1 MNNKE
6 PKYLFPVI
14 NLNGNHPEVL
24 LEQYQKALDTLQD
37 FRESFIKIDFH
48 PRDYYPKGDSYW
60 IAAYNQKNS
69 IRQKLNEIEDWLQE
83 HAIYLADSQSK

>member
-1 MNNKE
+1 MKKE
-6 PKYLFPVI
+6 PKYPFPVI
-14 NLNGNHPEVL
+14 HLNGSHPEVL

-60 IAAYNQKNS
+60 LAAYNLKNEM
-69 IRQKLNEIEDWLQE
+69 RKKLNEIEDWLQE
-83 HAIYLADSQSK
+83 HAIYISESTTK